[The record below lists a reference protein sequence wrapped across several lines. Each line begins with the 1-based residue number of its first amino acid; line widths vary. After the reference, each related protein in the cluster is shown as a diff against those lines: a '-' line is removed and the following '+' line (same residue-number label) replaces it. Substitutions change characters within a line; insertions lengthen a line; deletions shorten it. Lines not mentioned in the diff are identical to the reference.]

1 MSMRHNRFLK
11 YLLLFFLG
19 GFIYGAIEILS
30 RGFSHISMFIAGGL
44 CFIGI
49 GEINEILPKNTALTS
64 QMLISAVIVTV
75 IEFVTGMIVNV
86 WLGLNVWDYSR
97 QPFNLLGQVCLLY
110 SILWFFLSLP
120 AILLDDYLRYRLF
133 GEDKPKYKII

>member
-1 MSMRHNRFLK
+1 MRHNIFLK

-19 GFIYGAIEILS
+19 GFIYGAIEIFS
-30 RGFSHISMFIAGGL
+30 RGFSHISMFVAGGL

-49 GEINEILPKNTALTS
+49 GEINEVLPKNTALTS

-75 IEFVTGMIVNV
+75 IEFITGMIVNV
-86 WLGLNVWDYSR
+86 WLGLGVWDYSK
-97 QPFNLLGQVCLLY
+97 QPFNLYGQICLLY

-120 AILLDDYLRYRLF
+120 AILLDDYLRYWLF
-133 GEDKPKYKII
+133 SEEKPKYKIL